1 MNQKQNLKI
10 PAAAANKQGGATVIE
25 YALIAALIAVAV
37 YTAVSTLG
45 GTVGDKFD
53 EANTSIT
60 GGGG

>member
-1 MNQKQNLKI
+1 MSFKRNLKKPVA
-10 PAAAANKQGGATVIE
+10 PAKKQGGATVIE

-45 GTVGDKFD
+45 GSVGDKFD

-60 GGGG
+60 GG